1 MKTTKKTL
9 NCKTSLKAG
18 GISCNHVETALT
30 IKTNTK
36 AGGIN
41 LNHSQSR

>member
-18 GISCNHVETALT
+18 GVSCNHVETALT
-30 IKTNTK
+30 VKTNAK
-36 AGGIN
+36 AGGFA
-41 LNHSQSR
+41 LNHNQSR